1 MGFFDTSSFFIDE
14 KVNFLQFENEYK
26 VFNDQG
32 EHIGAVKQKL
42 SGSDKVL
49 RLFMS
54 KAMLPFHLQIENAT
68 GGVEASINRGWTFF
82 MSKITISGPQG
93 QPLGRVEQKFALLK
107 PKFKIFDNNNMLVAE
122 ITGDWKA
129 WNFAINNP
137 QAQQIGQISKK
148 WAGIAKEMFTTAD
161 KYNVVFNDL
170 SMLTDHKIAVL
181 SSAITIDMVLKES
194 KS

>member
-26 VFNDQG
+26 VFNDAG

-49 RLFMS
+49 RLMLS
-54 KAMLPFHLQIENAT
+54 KAMLPFHLQIQNADGT
-68 GGVEASINRGWTFF
+68 VEASINRGWTLFV
-82 MSKITISGPQG
+82 SKITISGPQG

-122 ITGDWKA
+122 IAGDWKA
-129 WNFAINNP
+129 WNFLISNP
-137 QAQQIGQISKK
+137 QGQQIGQISKK

-161 KYNVVFNDL
+161 KYNVILNDS
-170 SMLTDHKIAVL
+170 SMLPEQKIAVL
-181 SSAITIDMVLKES
+181 ASAITIDMVLKES